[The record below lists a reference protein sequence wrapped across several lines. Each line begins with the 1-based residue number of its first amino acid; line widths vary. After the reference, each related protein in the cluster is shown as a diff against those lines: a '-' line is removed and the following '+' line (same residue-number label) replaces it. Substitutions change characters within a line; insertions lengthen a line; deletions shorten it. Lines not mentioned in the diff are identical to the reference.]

1 MSNEKLITSVL
12 GFNFNIDITY
22 KDSDGTDKP
31 IATTCHTVE
40 YTGEEKARVG
50 TNMCPEEYFT
60 NFNYELLRKI
70 KDYQRRNF

>member
-22 KDSDGTDKP
+22 KDSDGIDKSIP
-31 IATTCHTVE
+31 TTCHTVE
-40 YTGEEKARVG
+40 YTGDEKPRVG
-50 TNMCPEEYFT
+50 TNMCPDEYFT
-60 NFNYELLRKI
+60 NFNYDLLRKI